1 MLRSGEVFAGYEI
14 ERELGRGG
22 MGSVY
27 LARHPRL
34 PRLVALKLLNR
45 ELFGDGEVRARF
57 EREGDL
63 VARLDHPNIVPVF
76 DRGFDDDRSWIAMRF
91 IDGVDAAS
99 LQAGN
104 LPPAQA
110 IRIIAE
116 TAKALDYAHRKG
128 VLHRDVKPANIL
140 LEQADGEERIFLA
153 DFGIARLRDEST
165 KLTQT
170 GSFTATLAYAAPEQL
185 SGHPLDGRCDQ
196 YSLACS
202 LFRLLT
208 GSVPFTAEHPVA
220 VMQGHLNQ
228 PPPPVSALR
237 AGLPPALD
245 AVMARALAKHPRDRF
260 ESCTAF
266 ATAAQQALYAGPASR
281 PSVPPASFTQASA
294 PHATFAQASGP
305 HATLTP
311 PRPQHTRAGYQA
323 PGAIPP
329 RTVPPGSPSTGNT
342 PPRGTPVPP
351 RAPERKPKKKRLRGC
366 LLTVALIIVV
376 PLLALAGLLVYID
389 RASNTGTTVPTTTLE
404 EPAPA
409 TPAPE
414 AETTTEAPTTT
425 ETPADLVPSAEIG
438 ANAQL
443 LSHMFPKMLPEADA
457 SRSFN
462 AGTGYQGAACM
473 TYASN
478 AAVPARGSD
487 EPSLGNSLPVW
498 NCFGGNSKA
507 TYRFILYSGTAD
519 AQAVLDGLPANTK
532 STTTVDGHTYTN
544 YLLNGSEPYRP
555 RMVTAFGDGSGRGQ
569 VLMYSVGFIASE
581 QDLLTW
587 WKSAPLG

>member
-1 MLRSGEVFAGYEI
+1 MLRSGETFAGYEI

-76 DRGFDDDRSWIAMRF
+76 DRGFDDGRSWIAMRF

-99 LQAGN
+99 LQAGE
-104 LPPAQA
+104 LSPAQA

-208 GSVPFTAEHPVA
+208 GTVPFTAEHPVA

-228 PPPPVSALR
+228 PPPPVSGLR

-266 ATAAQQALYAGPASR
+266 ATAAQQALYATGPSTR
-281 PSVPPASFTQASA
+281 HSVPQASYS
-294 PHATFAQASGP
+294 PAQAF
-305 HATLTP
+305 TP
-311 PRPQHTRAGYQA
+311 PRPQPAHT
-323 PGAIPP
+323 PP
-329 RTVPPGSPSTGNT
+329 RPQSAYTAPQPAFTASQPSPTRTGYRSTGNR
-342 PPRGTPVPP
+342 PANSPGWR
-351 RAPERKPKKKRLRGC
+351 PEKRKPKPKKRLRGC
-366 LLTVALIIVV
+366 LLTLLALIVV
-376 PLLALAGLLVYID
+376 PLVAIGALLVWID
-389 RASNTGTTVPTTTLE
+389 RVANSGSTAPTT
-404 EPAPA
+404 PAPA
-409 TPAPE
+409 PITTTEEEPE
-414 AETTTEAPTTT
+414 PTTEAPTTT
-425 ETPADLVPSAEIG
+425 ETPADLVPSGEIG

-443 LSHMFPKMLPEADA
+443 LSKLFPSMLPEANP
-457 SRSFN
+457 SLSFN

-478 AAVPARGSD
+478 AAVPSLAAD
-487 EPSLGNSLPVW
+487 EPAFGNTLPVW
-498 NCFGGNSKA
+498 NCFGGNSRA
-507 TYRFILYSGTAD
+507 TYRFILYPASTD
-519 AQAVLDGLPANTK
+519 AQAVLAGLPANTK
-532 STTTVDGHTYTN
+532 SSTTLNGHSYTN
-544 YLLNGSEPYRP
+544 YVLKGSDPYRP
-555 RMVTAFGDGSGRGQ
+555 RMVTAFGDGASGRGQ
-569 VLMYSVGFIASE
+569 VLMYSVGFIANE

-587 WKSAPLG
+587 WNSAPLG